1 MSFLKNLRPT
11 LYFVMFSALL
21 SCSTDDDNV
30 DTEGSETYSTDIYLT
45 DSPIDNA
52 EVTGVF
58 VTIADVKVN
67 GTSIDGFSKTTIDVS
82 TLTEGSTQL
91 LGNIDLEAGTTS
103 NVVLVLDNET
113 DASGNA
119 PGSYVLTSSGDKKAL
134 LTGESQININDNAEI
149 FSSGENELVIDFD
162 LRKSIQQNAE
172 SNYSFV
178 SNSRLSNSL
187 RVVNTIEAGT
197 ITGTV
202 SNSTSTGADAVVV
215 YAYRANSYSESEMQT
230 DNNGVAFTNAVSSTA
245 VSNSNGEFSLHF
257 LEEGNYELVFAS
269 YEDTDNDGRLEL
281 QGELQMNLTGDLS
294 LNDIQVSSNSTV
306 NLNLAVE
313 GLLDL

>member
-1 MSFLKNLRPT
+1 MFLLKNLKPT

-52 EVTGVF
+52 EVSGVF

-67 GTSIDGFSKTTIDVS
+67 GTSIDGFSKTTVDVS
-82 TLTEGSTQL
+82 TLTEGSTKL
-91 LGNIDLEAGTTS
+91 LGNVDLEAGTTS

-119 PGSYVLTSSGDKKAL
+119 PGSYVLTSSGDKEAL
-134 LTGESQININDNAEI
+134 MTGDNQTSIGDNAEI

-172 SNYSFV
+172 GNYNFV
-178 SNSRLSNSL
+178 SNSRLSNSF
-187 RVVNTIEAGT
+187 RIVNTLETGT
-197 ITGTV
+197 ITGNV
-202 SNSTSTGADAVVV
+202 SNSASANADAVVV
-215 YAYRANSYSESEMQT
+215 YAYRANAYSESEMQP
-230 DNNGVAFTNAVSSTA
+230 DNNGIAFTNAVSSTA
-245 VSNSNGEFSLHF
+245 VNSSNGEFSLHF
-257 LEEGNYELVFAS
+257 LKEGNYELVFAS

-281 QGELQMNLTGDLS
+281 QGELQMSLTGDLS

-306 NLNLAVE
+306 NLDLAVE